1 MEDRKGIERPGQ
13 GWVTTR
19 SCAVDIIGVAENEE
33 GKEVSDNVSDEESEV
48 EKRLLNAETD
58 NNDENIDRV
67 EKEKVRNILSI
78 YNRQIKVNY

>member
-1 MEDRKGIERPGQ
+1 M
-13 GWVTTR
+13 
-19 SCAVDIIGVAENEE
+19 DIIGVAENEE

>member
-33 GKEVSDNVSDEESEV
+33 GKEVSDNVSDEESEI

-58 NNDENIDRV
+58 NNEQV
-67 EKEKVRNILSI
+67 EKEKVRNILCI